1 MKAFHPKYY
10 DNAVVTCACGAT
22 FTTGSTQPEI
32 KVEICSN
39 CHPFFT
45 GEMKYVDTLGRVE
58 RFQVKQKEAAGK
70 EFVSKKEK
78 RRLKRKQEETED
90 RRRPQTLRE
99 MLGKK

>member
-22 FTTGSTQPEI
+22 FITGSTQPEI